1 MLARAGRHRA
11 PALVAKLSES
21 GSSSLATEGRG
32 LRCGRRCQ
40 ATATAAVGAAGS
52 GRAASGPGSQR
63 ESRRRRAMQ
72 GTIRRGEAGAVRCGP
87 VRLRRW
93 GRGAAIGEA
102 GMSSA
107 LPSFALGFGV
117 GWPASGA

>member
-11 PALVAKLSES
+11 PALVANLSES
-21 GSSSLATEGRG
+21 GSPRG